1 MIPTNASLRG
11 ELEARLRVET
21 LIADLSSK
29 FVNLPSGELDREIEE
44 SQRRICELLNLDRST
59 LWQVSETAPETLF
72 LTHVHRRRAGVPI
85 PDRPFARDL
94 FPWTTQHAMSGEILA
109 ISKLADLPPEAARDR
124 ESHLLYDTKSS
135 LVFPLSVGRG
145 PVFGLLTFA
154 VTQEE
159 RSWPEDLVKR
169 LQLIA
174 QIFANAIA
182 RKRFEEELR
191 ESRERLDLAADS
203 AGVGLWSLDLASGVF
218 WVTARNRELL
228 GFSPDE
234 VVTLDRFL
242 SAVHPADRE
251 LIGEKLR
258 AVVGSEDQEP
268 VDYRIVRPDG
278 SVRWVSSR
286 GRARRSAS
294 GKPDCLM
301 GVTVDITER
310 KEAEEAA
317 RDLTG
322 RLINAHEEER
332 ARLARELHDD
342 LTQRLARLAIDAG
355 RVESLFSAASVS
367 ETLREVREGLVRL
380 SEDVH
385 ALSYR
390 LHPSVLEDLG
400 LTEALKTEIERVA
413 RQESILVTATLGEI
427 PEPVPHEVSL
437 CVFRVAQEA
446 LRNVARHARARTAEV
461 SVRLLDGGLELAV
474 RDDGAGFDPALGEN
488 RRSLGLTSMRERVR
502 LLRGELD
509 IESAPGRGTTVVAWV
524 PLKGERS

>member
-1 MIPTNASLRG
+1 MNPKNASLRD
-11 ELEARLRVET
+11 ELEARLRFEM

-29 FVNLPSGELDREIEE
+29 FVNLPSAELDREIEE
-44 SQRRICELLNLDRST
+44 SQRQICELLDLDRSG
-59 LWQVSETAPETLF
+59 LWESSQKDPGVLI
-72 LTHVHRRRAGVPI
+72 LTSIHRSGEGAPI
-85 PDRPFARDL
+85 PDRPFARDF
-94 FPWTTQHAMSGEILA
+94 FPWSTQRLLAGETVA
-109 ISKLADLPPEAARDR
+109 ISSLADLPPEAARDCQSYLR
-124 ESHLLYDTKSS
+124 YDTKST
-135 LVFPLSVGRG
+135 LLFPLSIGSG
-145 PVFGLLTFA
+145 PVFGALSFA
-154 VTQEE
+154 VTREE
-159 RSWPEDLVKR
+159 RSWQEAVVMR
-169 LQLIA
+169 LRLIA

-182 RKRFEEELR
+182 RRRSDDELR

-218 WVTARNRELL
+218 WLTTKNRELL
-228 GFSPDE
+228 GLSPDE

-242 SAVHPADRE
+242 SAVHPSFRDLIRE
-251 LIGEKLR
+251 RIR
-258 AVVGSEDQEP
+258 AVARSGEEDR
-268 VDYRIVRPDG
+268 VDYRVVLPDG
-278 SVRWVSSR
+278 NVRWVTSS

-294 GKPDCLM
+294 GEPECLM

-317 RDLTG
+317 RELSG
-322 RLINAHEEER
+322 RLIAAHEEER

-400 LTEALKTEIERVA
+400 LAEALKTEIERVA
-413 RQESILVTATLGEI
+413 RQESILVTVKLGEI
-427 PEPVPHEVSL
+427 PEPVPHDVAL
-437 CVFRVAQEA
+437 CVFRVSQEA
-446 LRNVARHARARTAEV
+446 LRNVARHAKARTAEV
-461 SVRLLDGGLELAV
+461 SMRLLDGGLQLVV

-488 RRSLGLTSMRERVR
+488 RRSLGLTSMRERVH
-502 LLRGELD
+502 LLHGEFD
-509 IESAPGRGTTVVAWV
+509 IDSAPGRGTTVLAWV
-524 PLKGERS
+524 PLTGERS

>member
-1 MIPTNASLRG
+1 MNPKNASLRE
-11 ELEARLRVET
+11 ELEARLRFEM

-29 FVNLPSGELDREIEE
+29 FVSLPFGELDREIEE
-44 SQRRICELLNLDRST
+44 SQRQICELLDLDRST
-59 LWQVSETAPETLF
+59 LWQVPEDERDTLV
-72 LTHVHRRRAGVPI
+72 LTHVHRRQAGAPI

-94 FPWTTQHAMSGEILA
+94 FPWSTQHILA
-109 ISKLADLPPEAARDR
+109 GETIAISRLADLPPEAARDCQSYLR
-124 ESHLLYDTKSS
+124 YDTKSS
-135 LVFPLSVGRG
+135 LLFPLSVGRG

-154 VTQEE
+154 ITREE
-159 RSWPEDLVKR
+159 RSWPEELVKR
-169 LQLIA
+169 LQVIV

-182 RKRFEEELR
+182 RKRSDEELR
-191 ESRERLDLAADS
+191 ESQERLDLAADS

-218 WVTARNRELL
+218 WVTKTNRELL

-242 SAVHPADRE
+242 SVVHPSYRDLIRE
-251 LIGEKLR
+251 RIR
-258 AVVGSEDQEP
+258 AVARSGKEDR
-268 VDYRIVRPDG
+268 VDYRVVLPDG
-278 SVRWVSSR
+278 NVRWVTSS

-294 GKPDCLM
+294 GELDRLM

-317 RDLTG
+317 RELTG
-322 RLINAHEEER
+322 RLINAHEQER

-413 RQESILVTATLGEI
+413 RQESILVTSQLGEI
-427 PEPVPHEVSL
+427 PEPVPREVSL

-446 LRNVARHARARTAEV
+446 LRNVARHAKARTVEV
-461 SVRLLDGGLELAV
+461 SVRLLDGGLQLAV

-488 RRSLGLTSMRERVR
+488 RRSLGLTSMRERVH
-502 LLRGELD
+502 LLHGEFD
-509 IESAPGRGTTVVAWV
+509 IDSAPGRGTTVVAWV

>member
-1 MIPTNASLRG
+1 MIPTNASLRE
-11 ELEARLRVET
+11 ELEARLRFEM

-29 FVNLPSGELDREIEE
+29 FVNLSYSELDREIEE
-44 SQRRICELLNLDRST
+44 SQRQICELIDLDRST
-59 LWQVSETAPETLF
+59 LWQLPEDERDTLV
-72 LTHVHRRRAGVPI
+72 LTHVHRRQAGASI

-94 FPWTTQHAMSGEILA
+94 FPWSTQRILA
-109 ISKLADLPPEAARDR
+109 GETIAISRLADLPPEAARDCQSYLR
-124 ESHLLYDTKSS
+124 YDTKST
-135 LVFPLSVGRG
+135 LLFPLSVGRG

-154 VTQEE
+154 ITREE
-159 RSWPEDLVKR
+159 RSWPEELVKR
-169 LQLIA
+169 LQVIA

-182 RKRFEEELR
+182 RKRSDEELR
-191 ESRERLDLAADS
+191 ESQERLDLAADS

-218 WVTARNRELL
+218 WLTKTNRELL
-228 GFSPDE
+228 GFSPNE
-234 VVTLDRFL
+234 VVTLDRF
-242 SAVHPADRE
+242 SSVVHPSYRGFIRE
-251 LIGEKLR
+251 RIR
-258 AVVGSEDQEP
+258 AVARSGEEDR
-268 VDYRIVRPDG
+268 VDYRVVLPDG
-278 SVRWVSSR
+278 NLRWVSSR

-294 GKPDCLM
+294 GELDRLM

-317 RDLTG
+317 RELTG

-413 RQESILVTATLGEI
+413 RQESILVTSKLGEI

-446 LRNVARHARARTAEV
+446 LRNVARHAKARTVEL
-461 SVRLLDGGLELAV
+461 SVRLLDGGLQLAV
-474 RDDGAGFDPALGEN
+474 RDDGAGFDPALREN
-488 RRSLGLTSMRERVR
+488 RRSLGLTSMRERVH
-502 LLRGELD
+502 LLHGEFD
-509 IESAPGRGTTVVAWV
+509 IESAPGQGTTVVAWV
-524 PLKGERS
+524 PLKGE

>member
-1 MIPTNASLRG
+1 MNPKNASLRD
-11 ELEARLRVET
+11 ELEARLRFER

-29 FVNLPSGELDREIEE
+29 FVNLPSGELDRDIEDA
-44 SQRRICELLNLDRST
+44 QRRICELLDIDRST
-59 LWQVSETAPETLF
+59 LWQLPEDERDTLV
-72 LTHVHRRRAGVPI
+72 LTHVHRRQAGAPI

-94 FPWTTQHAMSGEILA
+94 FPWTTQRAMSGEILA

-159 RSWPEDLVKR
+159 RSWPEELVNR
-169 LQLIA
+169 LQVIA

-182 RKRFEEELR
+182 RKRSDEELR

-203 AGVGLWSLDLASGVF
+203 AGVGLWSLDLESGMF
-218 WVTARNRELL
+218 WLTKTNRELL
-228 GFSPDE
+228 GLSPDE

-242 SAVHPADRE
+242 SVVHPADRD
-251 LIGEKLR
+251 LIRERIR
-258 AVVGSEDQEP
+258 AVARSGEEDR
-268 VDYRIVRPDG
+268 VDYRVVLPDG
-278 SVRWVSSR
+278 NVRWVSSR

-294 GKPDCLM
+294 GEPECLT
-301 GVTVDITER
+301 GVTVDITDR
-310 KEAEEAA
+310 KEAEEVA
-317 RDLTG
+317 RELTG

-342 LTQRLARLAIDAG
+342 VTQRLARLAIDAG

-385 ALSYR
+385 TLSYR

-400 LTEALKTEIERVA
+400 LAEALKTEIERVA
-413 RQESILVTATLGEI
+413 RQESIVVTAKLAEI
-427 PEPVPHEVSL
+427 PEPVPREVAL

-446 LRNVARHARARTAEV
+446 LRNVARHAKARTADI
-461 SVRLLDGGLELAV
+461 SVRVLDGGLELAV
-474 RDDGAGFDPALGEN
+474 RDDGAGFEPLLDGN
-488 RRSLGLTSMRERVR
+488 RRSLGLTSMRERVH
-502 LLRGELD
+502 LLHGELD

-524 PLKGERS
+524 PLKGGPS